1 MASETTA
8 QTVAAVDL
16 GSNSFHLIVARV
28 RPGELKV
35 LDRLKE
41 MVRLAGGLREDRT
54 LDPEVQEHALA
65 CLTRFGQRLR
75 GLPADRVRVVGT
87 NTLRSA
93 RRAGPFLER
102 AEEALGHP
110 IEIVSGMEE
119 ARLIY
124 LGVAH
129 SLAVGPTDR
138 RLVVDIGGGST
149 ELIVGDGYTPRR
161 MESLY
166 TGCVSLTQQHF
177 SDGRITAERFR
188 RAFLAASQELE
199 PWGEAFRALGWDEA
213 VGASGTIR
221 AAAKVLTAAGW
232 SEGGI
237 TRDGLERLRDALIRA
252 GHADQL
258 DLKGLGANRAPVF
271 ASGVAIL
278 LATFEMLGIERM
290 GAAEGALREGVLH
303 DLMGRIRHEDVRE
316 TSVAALAERYHVDA
330 AQAERVAATAAH
342 LLERAGPGWELDP
355 DWAGPY
361 LRWAAGLH
369 EIGLDIAHGGYHK
382 HGAYVA
388 ANADLLGFTREEQD
402 LLAALIRAHRR
413 KFPGG
418 PFKALPERWARP
430 ARQLAVLL
438 RLAAVLHR
446 NRRPLP
452 LPELGADARKGTL
465 RLRFPAG
472 WLEEHPLTRADLEQE
487 AAFLAAAGFS
497 LQIE

>member
-1 MASETTA
+1 MATETA
-8 QTVAAVDL
+8 PQTVAAVDL

-28 RPGELKV
+28 RPGELMV

-41 MVRLAGGLREDRT
+41 MVRLAGGLRADRT

-65 CLTRFGQRLR
+65 CLTRFGQRLQ

-93 RRAGPFLER
+93 RNAGAFLER
-102 AEEALGHP
+102 AEAALGHP
-110 IEIVSGMEE
+110 VEIVSGMEE

-129 SLAVGPTDR
+129 SLAVDPTDR

-166 TGCVSLTQQHF
+166 TGCVSLTREHF
-177 SDGRITAERFR
+177 PDGGITAARFR
-188 RAFLAASQELE
+188 RAYLAACQELE
-199 PWGEAFRALGWDEA
+199 PWGEAFRTLGWDEA

-221 AAAKVLTAAGW
+221 AAAKVLDAAGW
-232 SEGGI
+232 GEDGI
-237 TRDGLERLRDALIRA
+237 TRDGLERVRDALIRA
-252 GHADQL
+252 GHADRL

-278 LATFEMLGIERM
+278 LAAFEMLGIERM

-316 TSVAALAERYHVDA
+316 TSVAALGERYHVDP
-330 AQAERVAATAAH
+330 AQAERVAATATH
-342 LLERAGPGWELDP
+342 LLERAAPGWELDP
-355 DWAGPY
+355 AWAGPY

-418 PFKALPERWARP
+418 PFKALPDRWVRP

-452 LPELGADARKGTL
+452 LPELEADAREGTL
-465 RLRFPAG
+465 RLRFPGG

-487 AAFLAAAGFS
+487 AEFLAAAGFT
-497 LQIE
+497 LRIA